1 MAGSVIEQEL
11 VRKLTVLGT
20 SMRKHDRGVL
30 MGFLFSLLP
39 IFPLAF
45 VGLGIGLFNRSM
57 YRTGKIDEFDFT
69 MVRRGLIFGAINSAL
84 SLLILVVVVQIAW
97 NLQWSQLFESLSHF
111 PQMLVRFLW
120 SLPRSLPAT
129 GVTT

>member
-1 MAGSVIEQEL
+1 MPWRSKQSSPVIKPRSQRMAGSVIEQEL

-39 IFPLAF
+39 ILPLAF

-57 YRTGKIDEFDFT
+57 YRTGKIDE
-69 MVRRGLIFGAINSAL
+69 S
-84 SLLILVVVVQIAW
+84 
-97 NLQWSQLFESLSHF
+97 
-111 PQMLVRFLW
+111 
-120 SLPRSLPAT
+120 
-129 GVTT
+129 

>member
-1 MAGSVIEQEL
+1 
-11 VRKLTVLGT
+11 
-20 SMRKHDRGVL
+20 